1 MSGSADKKTLRALL
15 SGGGRHV
22 GATLAGVVSFT
33 VISRKLSE
41 DALGA
46 WALLGAAAFL
56 IGLADMGLTAVVQR
70 ATVAKDDAR
79 ARRVLSLALL
89 VLAVLLPIASIVSY
103 LFLIDIDGAGPELR
117 HEIRIAAVI
126 VLLAGIIMGWFGPYR
141 GYVFARG
148 GVRDVARA
156 RTAGAIAQLVVTL
169 AWFQFSTS
177 LVVPATGLLVS
188 YIVEAAITLHAA
200 RALDKDLPLRPE
212 WTSDP
217 VERKASFRVGAAALA
232 INLAVATAL
241 RVDLF
246 VLSSVATL
254 ALVGQY
260 GVAGRAVD
268 LAYLLAKQATV
279 ALMPSLGDP
288 NERARAVRI
297 GTLVFSGVVLSGMTA
312 LSIDGQ
318 ALLIGWVG
326 RVAEG
331 DVPAIV
337 LAVLGA
343 AAMIMSLYEVS
354 SSMVALGGKTGWEG
368 AIPIII
374 GSATNLA
381 ISIGLAWKFGVWAV
395 AMSTVGGNAITFVFM
410 WKRARDLL
418 GWSVGQ
424 LMGVLTPSFLVLLA
438 SVAVATLLRS
448 FSLHGMW
455 QSIVAC
461 TATMIAGGL
470 VVAIFLR
477 RGHRL
482 GSAA

>member
-1 MSGSADKKTLRALL
+1 MA
-15 SGGGRHV
+15 
-22 GATLAGVVSFT
+22 ATLAGVVSFT
-33 VISRKLSE
+33 VISRKLSD

-79 ARRVLSLALL
+79 ARRVLSLSLF
-89 VLAVLLPIASIVSY
+89 VLAVLLPVASIISY
-103 LFLIDIDGAGPELR
+103 LFLIDMDGAGPELR
-117 HEIRIAAVI
+117 DEIRVAAII
-126 VLLAGIIMGWFGPYR
+126 VLVAGMVMGWFGPYR
-141 GYVFARG
+141 GYVFAKG
-148 GVRDVARA
+148 GVREVARA
-156 RTAGAIAQLVVTL
+156 RTAGAVAQLIVTL
-169 AWFQFSTS
+169 AWFQFSSS
-177 LVVPATGLLVS
+177 LIVPSTGLLVS
-188 YIVEAAITLHAA
+188 YIVEAVITLRAA
-200 RALDKDLPLRPE
+200 RALDKDIPLKPA
-212 WTSDP
+212 WTKDIL
-217 VERKASFRVGAAALA
+217 ERKASFKVGAAALA

-288 NERARAVRI
+288 EHRARAVRI

-312 LSIDGQ
+312 LSFDGQ

-326 RVAEG
+326 HVAEG
-331 DVPAIV
+331 HVPAIV

-354 SSMVALGGKTGWEG
+354 SSMVALGGRTGWEG
-368 AIPIII
+368 AIPIIV
-374 GSATNLA
+374 GSITNLV
-381 ISIGLAWKFGVWAV
+381 ISIGLAWKYGIWAV
-395 AMSTVGGNAITFVFM
+395 ALSTVGGNAITGVLM
-410 WKRARDLL
+410 WRRARILL
-418 GWSVGQ
+418 GWSFSR
-424 LMGVLTPSFLVLLA
+424 LFSVLTPSFLVLLA
-438 SVAVATLLRS
+438 SCVVGYSLRA
-448 FSLHGMW
+448 FSLHGTW

-461 TATMIAGGL
+461 SVTMLCGCL
-470 VVAIFLR
+470 VVALFLR
-477 RGHRL
+477 RGYRMQEA
-482 GSAA
+482 S

>member
-1 MSGSADKKTLRALL
+1 MSGSSDKKTLRALL

-22 GATLAGVVSFT
+22 AATLAGVVSFT

-56 IGLADMGLTAVVQR
+56 IGLADLGLTAVVQR

-79 ARRVLSLALL
+79 ARRVLSLSLF
-89 VLAVLLPIASIVSY
+89 VLAVLLPVAAIISY
-103 LFLIDIDGAGPELR
+103 LFLIDMDGAGPALR
-117 HEIRIAAVI
+117 DEIRVAAVI
-126 VLLAGIIMGWFGPYR
+126 VLAAGMVMGWFGPYR

-156 RTAGAIAQLVVTL
+156 RTAGAVAQLIVTL
-169 AWFQFSTS
+169 TWFQFSSS
-177 LVVPATGLLVS
+177 LVVPSTGLLVS

-200 RALDKDLPLRPE
+200 RKLDNDVPLRPM
-212 WTSDP
+212 WSNDSA
-217 VERKASFRVGAAALA
+217 ERKASFKVGAAALA

-288 NERARAVRI
+288 VQRARAVRI

-331 DVPAIV
+331 HVPAIV
-337 LAVLGA
+337 LAVLGT
-343 AAMIMSLYEVS
+343 AAMIMSLYEVA

-368 AIPIII
+368 AIPIIV
-374 GSATNLA
+374 GSLVNLA
-381 ISIGLAWKFGVWAV
+381 ISIGFAWKYGIWAV
-395 AMSTVGGNAITFVFM
+395 ALSTIGGNAITGVLM
-410 WKRARDLL
+410 WRRARTLL
-418 GWSVGQ
+418 GWTFVQ
-424 LMGVLTPSFLVLLA
+424 LIAVLTPSFLVIVA
-438 SVAVATLLRS
+438 SGAAGFLLRS
-448 FSLHGMW
+448 FAFGGLW

-461 TATMIAGGL
+461 GITMLCGCM
-470 VVAIFLR
+470 VVVLFLR
-477 RGHRL
+477 RGYRVQEP
-482 GSAA
+482 A